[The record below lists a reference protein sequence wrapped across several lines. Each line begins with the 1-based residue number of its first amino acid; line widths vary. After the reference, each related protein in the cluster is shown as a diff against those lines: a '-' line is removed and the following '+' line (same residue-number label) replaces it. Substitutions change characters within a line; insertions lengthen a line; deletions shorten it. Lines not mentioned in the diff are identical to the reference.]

1 MVAYFHRELTT
12 GDIGYE
18 SGQPSVIEGQQVVVS
33 APNIIQ
39 NPIEAGNGKVLNN
52 GGAIG
57 RTLLSSTSV
66 GMNKGTSS
74 ANAQVQAAGNTLLSK
89 VNSTFNRAVQIAGN
103 NSGIKDIKNTGIISV
118 NPILSSVMFTTNIN
132 PSSKY
137 LMETRSKYISLG
149 QYFGSDYFTSRVGY
163 SEIWD
168 RTRRL
173 GDAYYE
179 NQLLTRALAEKLGT
193 SFING
198 KSNQELIKAMMDN
211 ASAEGTRLG
220 LTVGQELTQEQ
231 INNLNED
238 IVWYV
243 TKNVNGIE
251 VLAPQVYLSKNT
263 RSIIND
269 DTRNRVGG
277 INGTYIQTNNLVN
290 NGTKYGNGGIT
301 VVNANTV
308 RNETATNLLS
318 EISGDRTYIN
328 AAGNIENIGGLIG
341 GRDLVSVVSQNGDV
355 INRTTTRE
363 VGYNN
368 GEFDRIRFTDVV
380 SVAEISSKNGPAY
393 IQGKN
398 YTSTGAITA
407 GNTVRIDASENV
419 NINALKLT
427 GEQKFGRNGD
437 NYGSYSFVN
446 HLQSSV
452 NGTDGVMITSGKDTN
467 ISGSQVT
474 SLGNVNINAQNINV
488 TNVVNNESIESKRV
502 NSGFIS
508 TETKANSAYIE
519 SNQGSQIFGN
529 NVVLDSKKDTNVIA
543 SDITAS
549 KDELGNGG
557 NILVTAGNN
566 VNILSDTTSQ
576 SSSSIVSKTK
586 SIGSLNVG
594 SKGKADGMAQV
605 IQNSSHLSANG
616 GNIVVKSGK
625 DTLIGASE
633 LQSTESIGLV
643 AGGNVVV
650 TGLDEKYGESS
661 SKSKGGMFRG
671 GHLYK
676 GNSES
681 EKNQSITNKE
691 SVIRAGK
698 DIVVK
703 GENIGILGSDLDAG
717 QDINVDAKNGI
728 IVKSRNEVYSS
739 ENQKN
744 ETKVGFFAKGH
755 NLSFEAGIEAKSKSD
770 ASATKQIRPDE
781 STLVANGNINLKSG
795 ENIYF
800 EGDAASGQD
809 INLDSKNIF
818 IADSEGRVE
827 YTNESKEIR
836 VSVGVDMNFN
846 NIPKTVES
854 FKNYYKGLERLG
866 HLEDLVTPIRKLA
879 KGDDLLGAFHGR
891 EKAINGFN
899 DLFAGP
905 TEGSGKAGLYL
916 KASMDRTSSSGNE
929 GTIERTGLTAG
940 NNINIRGTEKVGIR
954 GTDIKSYNDIN
965 IQTKNLDI
973 QASKSDITNQNK
985 AYGIS
990 GEINALDPSL
1000 SVSGYY
1006 NSGKT
1011 EGYTYNNAKIDAA
1024 NNLNI
1029 QIDNGTIRGANITA
1043 NNLNVAVKNNLEV
1056 ESLQDYEKMRQIGIN
1071 ASVGNVTGE
1080 NKSYG
1085 GGVNYTGRDKNWV
1098 NEQTSLIG
1106 RNSVNVEV
1114 GNKLTIA
1121 GAKIANEENGIDK
1134 GNLIVKANE
1143 IETHDI
1149 VSKDNFLALDA
1160 NASITRRDIINKQKG
1175 NKDNNYIVEH
1185 YENDAGAGFAGS
1197 EVEKVSR
1204 ATIGNGTIV
1213 TNQGTVGV
1221 NRDISKSDE
1230 KTRDVEVKRIG
1241 IDYNDERKG
1250 WGKGNQIISE
1260 NAGTLGHFIDAANK
1274 KGNGFVDKYIGKPI
1288 VDAINRQIKD
1298 EDKKIHLTGS
1308 YENTFKES
1316 TYNTLRTVEDIID
1329 KAGNGTVGL
1338 IPTSGMHGGIG
1349 EQIPKLF
1356 LEDEQKIYKS
1366 VVIIKN
1372 GEPSYELKEVSRL
1385 DSKELLKT
1393 GEKVKVFNNGMN
1405 ETLEKAAMNT
1415 AKQYAYGHG
1424 DGVYEMALVYNPTRG
1439 FLSDA
1444 LETGLGKVF
1453 DGKNAPS
1460 LGVSRGFETALRTND
1475 QNQDY
1480 ELRSYSQG
1488 NIILK
1493 GGLNNMAK
1501 TNDTSLKN
1509 FDLSHTATP
1518 IMNKTFAEGSYLQ
1531 SRLGYTNIGSIG
1543 NLEDGVT
1550 SEKTGMFFGK
1560 LTAGLASEMIDVN
1573 YDPNKYDSE
1582 REALKNGTKGH
1593 YTHEFTKKIPGLG
1606 EAMGNIEQ
1614 TPLLKAPLFEKIKGT
1629 DTDGYIFIDDKRIS
1643 KIYAKQF
1650 PEKDQTIDVKIMR
1663 KELNKEFSRHRI
1675 YFYGDFGYKNQ
1686 LDELEEQKNQA
1697 LREKDKKTGKE
1708 KYETLIQKQKEINI
1722 QRQENVINILETQ
1735 RIPRADY
1742 DKDLVEQR
1750 NNVLKEELKN
1760 TDPRNPSLE
1769 RSGTEIQNLERKN
1782 NIIPTNNSNINEQL
1796 KKLKERIG
1804 K

>member
-1 MVAYFHRELTT
+1 M
-12 GDIGYE
+12 
-18 SGQPSVIEGQQVVVS
+18 
-33 APNIIQ
+33 
-39 NPIEAGNGKVLNN
+39 
-52 GGAIG
+52 
-57 RTLLSSTSV
+57 
-66 GMNKGTSS
+66 
-74 ANAQVQAAGNTLLSK
+74 
-89 VNSTFNRAVQIAGN
+89 
-103 NSGIKDIKNTGIISV
+103 
-118 NPILSSVMFTTNIN
+118 
-132 PSSKY
+132 
-137 LMETRSKYISLG
+137 
-149 QYFGSDYFTSRVGY
+149 
-163 SEIWD
+163 
-168 RTRRL
+168 
-173 GDAYYE
+173 
-179 NQLLTRALAEKLGT
+179 
-193 SFING
+193 
-198 KSNQELIKAMMDN
+198 
-211 ASAEGTRLG
+211 
-220 LTVGQELTQEQ
+220 
-231 INNLNED
+231 
-238 IVWYV
+238 
-243 TKNVNGIE
+243 
-251 VLAPQVYLSKNT
+251 
-263 RSIIND
+263 
-269 DTRNRVGG
+269 
-277 INGTYIQTNNLVN
+277 
-290 NGTKYGNGGIT
+290 
-301 VVNANTV
+301 
-308 RNETATNLLS
+308 
-318 EISGDRTYIN
+318 
-328 AAGNIENIGGLIG
+328 
-341 GRDLVSVVSQNGDV
+341 
-355 INRTTTRE
+355 
-363 VGYNN
+363 
-368 GEFDRIRFTDVV
+368 
-380 SVAEISSKNGPAY
+380 
-393 IQGKN
+393 
-398 YTSTGAITA
+398 
-407 GNTVRIDASENV
+407 
-419 NINALKLT
+419 
-427 GEQKFGRNGD
+427 
-437 NYGSYSFVN
+437 
-446 HLQSSV
+446 
-452 NGTDGVMITSGKDTN
+452 
-467 ISGSQVT
+467 
-474 SLGNVNINAQNINV
+474 
-488 TNVVNNESIESKRV
+488 
-502 NSGFIS
+502 
-508 TETKANSAYIE
+508 
-519 SNQGSQIFGN
+519 
-529 NVVLDSKKDTNVIA
+529 
-543 SDITAS
+543 
-549 KDELGNGG
+549 
-557 NILVTAGNN
+557 
-566 VNILSDTTSQ
+566 
-576 SSSSIVSKTK
+576 
-586 SIGSLNVG
+586 
-594 SKGKADGMAQV
+594 
-605 IQNSSHLSANG
+605 
-616 GNIVVKSGK
+616 
-625 DTLIGASE
+625 
-633 LQSTESIGLV
+633 
-643 AGGNVVV
+643 
-650 TGLDEKYGESS
+650 
-661 SKSKGGMFRG
+661 
-671 GHLYK
+671 
-676 GNSES
+676 
-681 EKNQSITNKE
+681 
-691 SVIRAGK
+691 
-698 DIVVK
+698 
-703 GENIGILGSDLDAG
+703 
-717 QDINVDAKNGI
+717 
-728 IVKSRNEVYSS
+728 
-739 ENQKN
+739 
-744 ETKVGFFAKGH
+744 
-755 NLSFEAGIEAKSKSD
+755 
-770 ASATKQIRPDE
+770 
-781 STLVANGNINLKSG
+781 
-795 ENIYF
+795 
-800 EGDAASGQD
+800 
-809 INLDSKNIF
+809 
-818 IADSEGRVE
+818 
-827 YTNESKEIR
+827 
-836 VSVGVDMNFN
+836 
-846 NIPKTVES
+846 
-854 FKNYYKGLERLG
+854 
-866 HLEDLVTPIRKLA
+866 
-879 KGDDLLGAFHGR
+879 
-891 EKAINGFN
+891 
-899 DLFAGP
+899 
-905 TEGSGKAGLYL
+905 
-916 KASMDRTSSSGNE
+916 
-929 GTIERTGLTAG
+929 
-940 NNINIRGTEKVGIR
+940 
-954 GTDIKSYNDIN
+954 
-965 IQTKNLDI
+965 
-973 QASKSDITNQNK
+973 
-985 AYGIS
+985 
-990 GEINALDPSL
+990 
-1000 SVSGYY
+1000 
-1006 NSGKT
+1006 
-1011 EGYTYNNAKIDAA
+1011 
-1024 NNLNI
+1024 
-1029 QIDNGTIRGANITA
+1029 
-1043 NNLNVAVKNNLEV
+1043 AVKNNLEV

-1114 GNKLTIA
+1114 GNKLTVA

-1149 VSKDNFLALDA
+1149 VSKDNFLVLDA

-1356 LEDEQKIYKS
+1356 LEDEQKIYKL

-1475 QNQDY
+1475 PNQDY

-1614 TPLLKAPLFEKIKGT
+1614 TPLLKAPLFLEKNEKNMRKYGE
-1629 DTDGYIFIDDKRIS
+1629 DCVFIDDKTIIG
-1643 KIYAKQF
+1643 IYRKQY
-1650 PEKDQTIDVKIMR
+1650 PDDTKTNDSEVNKMR
-1663 KELNKEFSRHRI
+1663 KILNKEFSRHRI
-1675 YFYGDFGYKNQ
+1675 YFDGDFGYKSK
-1686 LDELEEQKNQA
+1686 LDELEQEKNEA
-1697 LREKDKKTGKE
+1697 LGVKEEDKE
-1708 KYETLIQKQKEINI
+1708 KGRKAYRDLIEEQKEINI
-1722 QRQENVINILETQ
+1722 QRQNNVIDILKTQ

-1742 DKDLVEQR
+1742 DKDLVEER

-1760 TDPRNPSLE
+1760 TDSRNPSLE

-1782 NIIPTNNSNINEQL
+1782 NLQQNNNNNLEDVL
-1796 KKLKERIG
+1796 KNLRERIG

>member
-1 MVAYFHRELTT
+1 
-12 GDIGYE
+12 
-18 SGQPSVIEGQQVVVS
+18 
-33 APNIIQ
+33 
-39 NPIEAGNGKVLNN
+39 
-52 GGAIG
+52 
-57 RTLLSSTSV
+57 
-66 GMNKGTSS
+66 
-74 ANAQVQAAGNTLLSK
+74 
-89 VNSTFNRAVQIAGN
+89 
-103 NSGIKDIKNTGIISV
+103 
-118 NPILSSVMFTTNIN
+118 
-132 PSSKY
+132 
-137 LMETRSKYISLG
+137 
-149 QYFGSDYFTSRVGY
+149 
-163 SEIWD
+163 
-168 RTRRL
+168 
-173 GDAYYE
+173 
-179 NQLLTRALAEKLGT
+179 
-193 SFING
+193 
-198 KSNQELIKAMMDN
+198 
-211 ASAEGTRLG
+211 
-220 LTVGQELTQEQ
+220 
-231 INNLNED
+231 
-238 IVWYV
+238 
-243 TKNVNGIE
+243 
-251 VLAPQVYLSKNT
+251 
-263 RSIIND
+263 
-269 DTRNRVGG
+269 
-277 INGTYIQTNNLVN
+277 
-290 NGTKYGNGGIT
+290 
-301 VVNANTV
+301 
-308 RNETATNLLS
+308 
-318 EISGDRTYIN
+318 
-328 AAGNIENIGGLIG
+328 
-341 GRDLVSVVSQNGDV
+341 
-355 INRTTTRE
+355 
-363 VGYNN
+363 
-368 GEFDRIRFTDVV
+368 
-380 SVAEISSKNGPAY
+380 
-393 IQGKN
+393 
-398 YTSTGAITA
+398 
-407 GNTVRIDASENV
+407 
-419 NINALKLT
+419 
-427 GEQKFGRNGD
+427 
-437 NYGSYSFVN
+437 
-446 HLQSSV
+446 
-452 NGTDGVMITSGKDTN
+452 
-467 ISGSQVT
+467 
-474 SLGNVNINAQNINV
+474 
-488 TNVVNNESIESKRV
+488 
-502 NSGFIS
+502 
-508 TETKANSAYIE
+508 
-519 SNQGSQIFGN
+519 
-529 NVVLDSKKDTNVIA
+529 
-543 SDITAS
+543 
-549 KDELGNGG
+549 
-557 NILVTAGNN
+557 
-566 VNILSDTTSQ
+566 
-576 SSSSIVSKTK
+576 
-586 SIGSLNVG
+586 
-594 SKGKADGMAQV
+594 
-605 IQNSSHLSANG
+605 
-616 GNIVVKSGK
+616 
-625 DTLIGASE
+625 
-633 LQSTESIGLV
+633 
-643 AGGNVVV
+643 
-650 TGLDEKYGESS
+650 
-661 SKSKGGMFRG
+661 
-671 GHLYK
+671 
-676 GNSES
+676 
-681 EKNQSITNKE
+681 
-691 SVIRAGK
+691 
-698 DIVVK
+698 
-703 GENIGILGSDLDAG
+703 
-717 QDINVDAKNGI
+717 
-728 IVKSRNEVYSS
+728 
-739 ENQKN
+739 
-744 ETKVGFFAKGH
+744 
-755 NLSFEAGIEAKSKSD
+755 
-770 ASATKQIRPDE
+770 
-781 STLVANGNINLKSG
+781 
-795 ENIYF
+795 
-800 EGDAASGQD
+800 
-809 INLDSKNIF
+809 
-818 IADSEGRVE
+818 
-827 YTNESKEIR
+827 
-836 VSVGVDMNFN
+836 
-846 NIPKTVES
+846 
-854 FKNYYKGLERLG
+854 
-866 HLEDLVTPIRKLA
+866 
-879 KGDDLLGAFHGR
+879 
-891 EKAINGFN
+891 
-899 DLFAGP
+899 
-905 TEGSGKAGLYL
+905 
-916 KASMDRTSSSGNE
+916 
-929 GTIERTGLTAG
+929 
-940 NNINIRGTEKVGIR
+940 
-954 GTDIKSYNDIN
+954 
-965 IQTKNLDI
+965 
-973 QASKSDITNQNK
+973 
-985 AYGIS
+985 
-990 GEINALDPSL
+990 
-1000 SVSGYY
+1000 
-1006 NSGKT
+1006 
-1011 EGYTYNNAKIDAA
+1011 
-1024 NNLNI
+1024 
-1029 QIDNGTIRGANITA
+1029 
-1043 NNLNVAVKNNLEV
+1043 
-1056 ESLQDYEKMRQIGIN
+1056 MRQIGIN

-1143 IETHDI
+1143 IEARDI

-1475 QNQDY
+1475 PNQDY

-1614 TPLLKAPLFEKIKGT
+1614 TPLLKAPLFLEKNEKNMRKYGE
-1629 DTDGYIFIDDKRIS
+1629 DCVFIDDKTIIG
-1643 KIYAKQF
+1643 IYRKQY
-1650 PEKDQTIDVKIMR
+1650 PDDTKTNDSEVNKMR
-1663 KELNKEFSRHRI
+1663 KILNKEFSRHRI
-1675 YFYGDFGYKNQ
+1675 YFDGDFGYKSK
-1686 LDELEEQKNQA
+1686 LDELEQAKNEA
-1697 LREKDKKTGKE
+1697 LGVKEEDKE
-1708 KYETLIQKQKEINI
+1708 KGRKAYRDLIEEQKEINI
-1722 QRQENVINILETQ
+1722 QRQNNVIDILKTQ

-1742 DKDLVEQR
+1742 DKDLVEER

-1760 TDPRNPSLE
+1760 TDSRNPSLE

-1782 NIIPTNNSNINEQL
+1782 NLQQNNNNNLEDVL
-1796 KKLKERIG
+1796 KNLRERIG